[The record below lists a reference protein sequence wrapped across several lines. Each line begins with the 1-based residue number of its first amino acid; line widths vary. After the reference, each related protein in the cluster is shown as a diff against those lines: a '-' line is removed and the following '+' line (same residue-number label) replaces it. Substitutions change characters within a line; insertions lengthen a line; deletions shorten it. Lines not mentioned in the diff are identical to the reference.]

1 MNEFLQPK
9 TVMRRRPNPLLTV
22 VYPAVDVRG
31 PAVQRLRTWTQGQT
45 LPREAYRV
53 IVGWDCK
60 KPSEESELASLL
72 AATDELIRLP
82 NASDTELWNEAAL
95 RANSPWLLFT
105 EGPASDNR

>member
-31 PAVQRLRTWTQGQT
+31 SAVQRLRTWTQGQT

-53 IVGWDCK
+53 IVGCDCK
-60 KPSEESELASLL
+60 RPSEESELASLL

-82 NASDTELWNEAAL
+82 NASDAEL
-95 RANSPWLLFT
+95 
-105 EGPASDNR
+105 

>member
-1 MNEFLQPK
+1 
-9 TVMRRRPNPLLTV
+9 MRRRPNPLLTV

-53 IVGWDCK
+53 IVGCDCK
-60 KPSEESELASLL
+60 RPSEESELASLL

-82 NASDTELWNEAAL
+82 NASDAELWNEAAFGPIVL
-95 RANSPWLLFT
+95 GSYLPRAI
-105 EGPASDNR
+105 ASLPRIALKRWQNG

>member
-1 MNEFLQPK
+1 M
-9 TVMRRRPNPLLTV
+9 LTV

-31 PAVQRLRTWTQGQT
+31 SAVQRLRTWTQGQT

-95 RANSPWLLFT
+95 RANSPSLLFT